1 MKELEKTKHI
11 SIASVVFILVIII
24 GLLAYKRPK
33 HLYSENTKSTLE
45 NITNNNYFVSLEDL
59 NSDNTVLVDVRNQ
72 FEFQKG
78 HLENAI
84 NIYTP
89 ELFSDN
95 NFTLLNDLKNEAKI
109 IILYGTN
116 TNDVTVPFLL
126 LKQLG
131 FTNIKMATIKNSYY
145 QNQLITVNDTIEKP
159 VANIKAFIDES
170 VKNSNQGNEQTI
182 VKDKTPPK
190 KVITIKKKKKTQA
203 EGGC

>member
-1 MKELEKTKHI
+1 MKELEKTKNI

-59 NSDNTVLVDVRNQ
+59 NSNNNVLVDVRNQ

-78 HLENAI
+78 HLKNAI

-89 ELFSDN
+89 ELLSDK
-95 NFTLLNDLKNEAKI
+95 NFNLLNDLKNGDKT
-109 IILYGTN
+109 IILYGAN